1 MKIEREE
8 LEQKT
13 LQWLDNNITDE
24 DYDNWSTSYLAHRKY
39 RLYKYQ
45 NPFASLDSL
54 NRFFA
59 QLNTNTL
66 SLSAPS
72 MFNDPF
78 DCRFAI
84 PPTFGEE
91 TMGMIGELVDFKW
104 RVGSL
109 TERPDN
115 LLMWAHYACSYR
127 GVCIE
132 YDFSDFSEEKEQ
144 CSLMPV
150 IYRSARVSLPDKI
163 LDQSNQT
170 DSKPDLKQLSKVFFI
185 KSKDWQYEF
194 EWRLLKNVEG
204 EDSKAKYTT
213 FKMPPIKRIYL
224 GAQCS
229 IEPGWIY
236 DTLREICDAN
246 RIEIV
251 KTCINTESYKI
262 DILQFVI
269 SFNKWVTGIK

>member
-1 MKIEREE
+1 MKIERGE
-8 LEQKT
+8 LEKTT
-13 LQWLDNNITDE
+13 LQWLDNNITDG

-45 NPFASLDSL
+45 NPFAFPDSRE
-54 NRFFA
+54 RFFT
-59 QLNTNTL
+59 QLSTNTL

-72 MFNDPF
+72 VFNDPF

-91 TMGMIGELVDFKW
+91 TMGMIGKLVDSMW

-115 LLMWAHYACSYR
+115 LLMWAHYAGAYR

-150 IYRSARVSLPDKI
+150 IYRSSRVSLPDKI
-163 LDQSNQT
+163 LGQILGQLDQT
-170 DSKPDLKQLSKVFFI
+170 VLKPDLKQLSKVFFI

-229 IEPGWIY
+229 IEQGWIY

-262 DILQFVI
+262 DIL
-269 SFNKWVTGIK
+269 